1 MMKASISL
9 SELATHI
16 GAKVE
21 GNAADDLLVTG
32 VATLSGAGKQ
42 EVSFFSNRKYREE
55 LLQTQAAAII
65 LAGKDRRFCK
75 VPMLVMDNPYL
86 GYARAV
92 RLFNPVTPPPV
103 GIHPT
108 AWVSPEAV
116 LDPSVSVAPHA
127 VIEAGAQIASEVFI
141 GPGCVVGKDV
151 QIGNGCQLIANVTLC
166 TGTRLGDSVTI
177 HPGTVIGSDGFGNAN
192 DAGKWV
198 KVPQLGG
205 VLIGNDVEIG
215 ANTTIDK
222 GALEDTVIG
231 QGVRLDNQIQ
241 IAHNVQIGEYTAIA
255 GCVGIAGST
264 NIGRYCLIAGGVGI
278 SGHLELVDNVHVTGG
293 SIVLQSIL
301 EPGVYSSGTP
311 IEPNRK
317 WRRNYHRFKHLD
329 EMERRLQTLEKSEE
343 IEL

>member
-1 MMKASISL
+1 MKVSISL

-21 GNAADDLLVTG
+21 VNLADDLLVTG

-42 EVSFFSNRKYREE
+42 EVSFFANSKYRKE

-65 LAGKDRRFCK
+65 LADKDRRFCK
-75 VPMLVMDNPYL
+75 VPLLLMDNPYL

-92 RLFNPVTPPPV
+92 TLFNPVTPPPV

-108 AWVSPEAV
+108 AWVSSEAV
-116 LDPSVSVAPHA
+116 LDASVSVAPHA
-127 VIEAGAQIASEVFI
+127 VIEAGAQIAADVFI
-141 GPGCVVGKDV
+141 GAGCVVGKGV
-151 QIGNGCQLIANVTLC
+151 KIGNGCQVMANVTLC
-166 TGTRLGDSVTI
+166 SGTKLGERVI
-177 HPGTVIGSDGFGNAN
+177 VHPSTVIGSDGFGNAN

-205 VLIGNDVEIG
+205 VLVGNDVEIG

-222 GALEDTVIG
+222 GALEDTIIG
-231 QGVRLDNQIQ
+231 EGARLDNQIQ
-241 IAHNVQIGEYTAIA
+241 IAHNVHIGEHTAIA

-264 NIGRYCLIAGGVGI
+264 HIGSYCLIAGGVGI
-278 SGHLELVDNVHVTGG
+278 SGHLELVDHVHVTGG
-293 SIVLQSIL
+293 SIILQSIL
-301 EPGVYSSGTP
+301 EHGVYSSGTP

-317 WRRNYHRFKHLD
+317 WHRNYHRFKHLD
-329 EMERRLQTLEKSEE
+329 EMARRLQILEKNKG
-343 IEL
+343 I

>member
-1 MMKASISL
+1 MKVSISL

-21 GNAADDLLVTG
+21 VNVPNDLLLVTG

-42 EVSFFSNRKYREE
+42 EVSFFANSKYRKE

-65 LAGKDRRFCK
+65 LADKDRRFCK
-75 VPMLVMDNPYL
+75 VPLLLMDNPYL

-92 RLFNPVTPPPV
+92 TLFNPVTPPPV

-108 AWVSPEAV
+108 AWVSSEAV
-116 LDPSVSVAPHA
+116 LDASVSVAPHA
-127 VIEAGAQIASEVFI
+127 VIEAGAEIAADVFI
-141 GPGCVVGKDV
+141 GAGCVVGKGV
-151 QIGNGCQLIANVTLC
+151 KIGNGCQVMANVTLC
-166 TGTRLGDSVTI
+166 SGTKLGERVI
-177 HPGTVIGSDGFGNAN
+177 VHPSTVIGSDGFGNAN

-205 VLIGNDVEIG
+205 VLVGNDVEIG

-222 GALEDTVIG
+222 GALEDTIIG
-231 QGVRLDNQIQ
+231 EGARLDNQIQ
-241 IAHNVQIGEYTAIA
+241 IAHNVHIGEHTAIA

-264 NIGRYCLIAGGVGI
+264 HIGSYCLIAGGVGI
-278 SGHLELVDNVHVTGG
+278 SGHLELVDHVHVTGG
-293 SIVLQSIL
+293 SIILQSIL

-317 WRRNYHRFKHLD
+317 WHRNYHRFKHLD
-329 EMERRLQTLEKSEE
+329 EMARRLQILEKNKG
-343 IEL
+343 I

>member
-1 MMKASISL
+1 MKVSINL

-21 GNAADDLLVTG
+21 GNLTDDLLVTG

-42 EVSFFSNRKYREE
+42 EVSFFANSKYRKE

-65 LAGKDRRFCK
+65 LADKDRRFCK
-75 VPMLVMDNPYL
+75 VPQLLMDNPYL

-92 RLFNPVTPPPV
+92 TLFNPVTPPPV

-108 AWVSPEAV
+108 AWVSSEAV
-116 LDPSVSVAPHA
+116 LDASVSIAPHA
-127 VIEAGAQIASEVFI
+127 VIEAGAQIAADVFI
-141 GPGCVVGKDV
+141 GPGCVVGKGV
-151 QIGNGCQLIANVTLC
+151 KIGNGCQLMANVTLC
-166 TGTRLGDSVTI
+166 TGTRLGDRVI
-177 HPGTVIGSDGFGNAN
+177 VHPGTVIGSDGFGNAN

-205 VLIGNDVEIG
+205 VLVGNDVEIG

-222 GALEDTVIG
+222 GALEDTIIG
-231 QGVRLDNQIQ
+231 EGARLDNLIQ
-241 IAHNVQIGEYTAIA
+241 IAHNVHIGEHTAIA

-264 NIGRYCLIAGGVGI
+264 HIGNYCLIAGGVGI
-278 SGHLELVDNVHVTGG
+278 SGHLELVDHVHVTGG
-293 SIVLQSIL
+293 SIILQSIL

-317 WRRNYHRFKHLD
+317 WHRNYHRFKHLD
-329 EMERRLQTLEKSEE
+329 EIARRLQILEKKQG
-343 IEL
+343 I

>member
-1 MMKASISL
+1 MKNVSISL
-9 SELATHI
+9 SELANHI

-21 GNAADDLLVTG
+21 GNADLLVTG

-42 EVSFFSNRKYREE
+42 EVSFFANSKYREE

-65 LAGKDRRFCK
+65 LADKDRRFSK
-75 VPMLVMDNPYL
+75 VPLLVMDNPYL

-92 RLFNPVTPPPV
+92 TLFNPVTPPPV

-108 AWVSPEAV
+108 AWVSPEAI

-127 VIEAGAQIASEVFI
+127 VIEADAHIAGDVFI
-141 GPGCVVGKDV
+141 GPGCVVGKGCV
-151 QIGNGCQLIANVTLC
+151 VGNSCQVMANVTLC
-166 TGTRLGDSVTI
+166 TGTRLGDRVI
-177 HPGTVIGSDGFGNAN
+177 VHPGTVIGSDGFGNAN

-205 VLIGNDVEIG
+205 VLVGNDVEIG

-231 QGVRLDNQIQ
+231 EGARLDNQIQ
-241 IAHNVQIGEYTAIA
+241 IAHNVHIGEHTAIA

-264 NIGRYCLIAGGVGI
+264 VIGSYCLIAGGVGI
-278 SGHLELVDNVHVTGG
+278 SGHLKLVDHVHVTGG
-293 SIVLQSIL
+293 SIILQSIL

-317 WRRNYHRFKHLD
+317 WHRNYHRFKNLD
-329 EMERRLQTLEKSEE
+329 EMARRLQILEKNKG
-343 IEL
+343 I

>member
-1 MMKASISL
+1 MSL

-21 GNAADDLLVTG
+21 GNAANDLLVTG

-42 EVSFFSNRKYREE
+42 EVSFFSNRKYRQE

-92 RLFNPVTPPPV
+92 ALFNPVTAPPV

-108 AWVSPEAV
+108 AWVSSEAV
-116 LDPSVSVAPHA
+116 LDVSVSVAPHA
-127 VIEAGAQIASEVFI
+127 VIEAGAQIAGDVFI

-151 QIGNGCQLIANVTLC
+151 KIGNGCQVMANVTLC
-166 TGTRLGDSVTI
+166 TGTRLGDGVII

-231 QGVRLDNQIQ
+231 QGARLDNQIQ
-241 IAHNVQIGEYTAIA
+241 IAHNVHIGEYTAIA

-264 NIGRYCLIAGGVGI
+264 IIGRYCLIAGGVGI
-278 SGHLELVDNVHVTGG
+278 SGHLELVDHVHVTGG

-317 WRRNYHRFKHLD
+317 WHRNYHRFKHLD
-329 EMERRLQTLEKSEE
+329 EMARRLQILEKSD
-343 IEL
+343 